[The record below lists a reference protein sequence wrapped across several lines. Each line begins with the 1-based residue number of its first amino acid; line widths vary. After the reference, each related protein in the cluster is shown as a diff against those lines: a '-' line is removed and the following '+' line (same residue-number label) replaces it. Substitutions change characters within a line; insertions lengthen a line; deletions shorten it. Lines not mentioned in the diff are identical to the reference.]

1 MSSLSRHIPIMPLI
15 FISVSRCFMFC
26 FFPLCSYFTPELT
39 PIWQIHKR
47 PHPFVIFIPTKQY
60 LLFFPVETWSLVHN
74 WNLYSAHLP
83 TLLCLATF
91 PGNWASAKPK
101 KQQQQKS
108 LKVKAPDLKV
118 GHRPDTGGGE
128 IFFLFFWEGQVL
140 KLCQKKERKQF
151 SWNNLIIIFII
162 MFSENLFVMSL
173 QLHLPVEYSS
183 LVSNF
188 PFLPYF

>member
-1 MSSLSRHIPIMPLI
+1 MFRVLFFSSLQLFYTRAYSYLANTQKTTSFCNIYSYQT
-15 FISVSRCFMFC
+15 IS
-26 FFPLCSYFTPELT
+26 P
-39 PIWQIHKR
+39 
-47 PHPFVIFIPTKQY
+47 
-60 LLFFPVETWSLVHN
+60 FFPVETWSLVHN

-83 TLLCLATF
+83 ALLCLANF